1 MKLIN
6 LSKGISRRTLGSLAL
21 IICLASLS
29 GCLNETDVPQTN
41 SDSPVPAAAE
51 PCGEEGDMMWFNIDH
66 GPSADPQDY
75 FGTLT
80 TGPFTTDAC
89 LCRVSKYEFILEGY
103 HSISDLHMIDMNRNT
118 VTIDVATDVSG
129 NTVVTVPA
137 PYDLPGAELS
147 VYLDLLHYAAPD
159 NVPSLLKAGGLCIV
173 ESIGGT
179 GDDPPVNVFSPII
192 VHGSDV
198 FGQPTKKA
206 YIPVSITVP
215 L

>member
-6 LSKGISRRTLGSLAL
+6 LSKGFSRLALGSLTL

-29 GCLNETDVPQTN
+29 GCSNQTDVPQTN
-41 SDSPVPAAAE
+41 SDSPIPAAAE
-51 PCGEEGDMMWFNIDH
+51 PCGDEGDMMWFNIDH

-89 LCRVSKYEFILEGY
+89 LCRVNKYEFILEGSY
-103 HSISDLHMIDMNRNT
+103 GLSDLNMIDMNRNN
-118 VTIDVATDVSG
+118 VTIDVTGDIHG
-129 NTVVTVPA
+129 NTIVTVPA
-137 PYDLPGAELS
+137 PYNLPDAELS

-173 ESIGGT
+173 ENIGGT
-179 GDDPPVNVFSPII
+179 GTNPPKNVFSPII
-192 VHGSDV
+192 VHAQDV
-198 FGQPTKKA
+198 FGQPITKA
-206 YIPVSITVP
+206 YIPVSMTVP